1 MKSGA
6 DAVSAR
12 IVNNTCKAMSSVLE
26 SGTAATTIASAT
38 RIEVAAKVK
47 VMGSMFTKVSKRLIA
62 R

>member
-26 SGTAATTIASAT
+26 SGTAAMRIASDM
-38 RIEVAAKVK
+38 RIPVAAKVK
-47 VMGSMFTKVSKRLIA
+47 VMGSMFTNFSKRLIA